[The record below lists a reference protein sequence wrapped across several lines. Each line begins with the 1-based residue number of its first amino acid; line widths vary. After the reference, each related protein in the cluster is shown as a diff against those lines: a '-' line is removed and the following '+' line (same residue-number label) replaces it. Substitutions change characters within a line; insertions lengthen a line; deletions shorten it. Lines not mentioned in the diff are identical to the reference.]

1 VAELADATVSN
12 TVEGNLV
19 RVQVPASAPPVSDGR
34 KIPVDVALSPV
45 LLIVAVVV
53 GILVL
58 VGLAT
63 RPK

>member
-1 VAELADATVSN
+1 VDLA
-12 TVEGNLV
+12 
-19 RVQVPASAPPVSDGR
+19 
-34 KIPVDVALSPV
+34 ISPL

>member
-1 VAELADATVSN
+1 VDLA
-12 TVEGNLV
+12 
-19 RVQVPASAPPVSDGR
+19 
-34 KIPVDVALSPV
+34 ISPV
-45 LLIVAVVV
+45 LLIAAVVV

>member
-1 VAELADATVSN
+1 MS
-12 TVEGNLV
+12 
-19 RVQVPASAPPVSDGR
+19 
-34 KIPVDVALSPV
+34 VDIAVSPV